1 MAKQGKFLNIP
12 FFKGPAI
19 YAILNRDKM
28 TVYVGQT
35 QNVNKRALQHDE
47 QMSNNRHF
55 NQSIQND
62 VNRGEN
68 LDFIVLHRMPEN
80 TTEKELKLLEKLFM
94 LEFINSGFKL
104 YNQTM
109 NTRENLMSNIII
121 DMMLEYRINEI
132 ITDTYIEKYN
142 KHFCYDITVLNNKK
156 HRWKIKTDESGIVKE
171 SRP

>member
-35 QNVNKRALQHDE
+35 QNVNKRAWQHDE

-94 LEFINSGFKL
+94 LEFINRGFKL

-109 NTRENLMSNIII
+109 NTRNDLMSNIIFDI
-121 DMMLEYRINEI
+121 AFDYHINEI
-132 ITDTYIEKYN
+132 ITDAYMTKYN
-142 KHFCYDITVLNNKK
+142 KHFCYDIEVCNNKK
-156 HRWKIKTDESGIVKE
+156 HKKN
-171 SRP
+171 